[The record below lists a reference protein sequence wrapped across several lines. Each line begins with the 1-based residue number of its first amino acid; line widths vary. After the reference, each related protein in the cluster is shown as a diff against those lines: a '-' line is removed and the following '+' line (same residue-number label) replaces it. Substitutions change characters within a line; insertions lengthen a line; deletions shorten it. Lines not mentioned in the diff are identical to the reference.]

1 MILAFSAFFWK
12 LVMYLT
18 YSFIRN
24 RYLQNLKFL
33 YLGNGICPRNCIWQ
47 RGKGQYRALSAHSG
61 PINPALRRSYLKP
74 HSLLPAWP
82 RLGQDKCVHVE
93 CEGSVEQIIRNSK
106 ASPSTPLNRVKK
118 LTFLAKRLSW
128 KRCRWNK
135 VSILWNSTWL
145 EFWNFNAASP
155 LLLFPKYTPCWNYR
169 IWWNKSTEWVLLKHS
184 APQNYKSVY
193 LGDNSSLNRRK
204 GQEFHQ
210 HGYMWLKIRCFRIIT
225 VKLDRQEEW
234 KKSGTKWTGMSLSIV
249 ESPWSTQCLIAYI
262 IYSIYHSAILVYGLK
277 SLFNNPWRASYQ
289 SLLIWELF
297 VAFLLIML
305 VDRCGHAGVV
315 SPRAHEK
322 AKLETTCILHV
333 LPVMGLCC
341 WYILRIMVITSN
353 LLCKEGDCN
362 NWRWDACTTCT
373 VQPSHH
379 KSPNLG
385 WRGAKR

>member
-1 MILAFSAFFWK
+1 M
-12 LVMYLT
+12 
-18 YSFIRN
+18 
-24 RYLQNLKFL
+24 
-33 YLGNGICPRNCIWQ
+33 
-47 RGKGQYRALSAHSG
+47 
-61 PINPALRRSYLKP
+61 
-74 HSLLPAWP
+74 
-82 RLGQDKCVHVE
+82 
-93 CEGSVEQIIRNSK
+93 EQIIRNSK

-118 LTFLAKRLSW
+118 LTFLAKRLSCE
-128 KRCRWNK
+128 RCRWNK

-225 VKLDRQEEW
+225 VKLARQEEW
-234 KKSGTKWTGMSLSIV
+234 KKSGTKWTGMCLSIV

-262 IYSIYHSAILVYGLK
+262 IYSKYHRAILVYGLK

-315 SPRAHEK
+315 STRAREK

-333 LPVMGLCC
+333 PPVVGLCC
-341 WYILRIMVITSN
+341 CYILRIMVTTSN
-353 LLCKEGDCN
+353 LLCKEGDRN
-362 NWRWDACTTCT
+362 NWRWEVCTTCT